1 VLISHA
7 MFMYTY
13 IGVSVF
19 STYLRFKHY
28 KGSIIAQ
35 HKGCSLYIY
44 IYLYC
49 LHDLEIYIHM
59 LQSKR
64 TTMKRK

>member
-35 HKGCSLYIY
+35 HKGSSLYIY
-44 IYLYC
+44 IY
-49 LHDLEIYIHM
+49 IYIFTASM
-59 LQSKR
+59 IWRFTYICYKAKGQQ
-64 TTMKRK
+64 